1 MEMDRILLSMV
12 QKATGLCIPMV
23 DQGIGVEHC
32 PRPPVTRVA
41 EKSYQNW
48 MMRTPVRLGGM
59 GLRSVAETSLDAF
72 VGGVEQA
79 VPHFDEEGGL
89 CTQLAPILGDMSQS
103 ADRLQNGRGVSNSV
117 AISKTGSFTI

>member
-12 QKATGLCIPMV
+12 QKATGLAIPMV

-59 GLRSVAETSLDAF
+59 GLRSVAETSLAELSRLSHTLLGK
-72 VGGVEQA
+72 VGYA
-79 VPHFDEEGGL
+79 H
-89 CTQLAPILGDMSQS
+89 S
-103 ADRLQNGRGVSNSV
+103 
-117 AISKTGSFTI
+117 

>member
-12 QKATGLCIPMV
+12 QKATGLAIPMV

-41 EKSYQNW
+41 EKLYQNW
-48 MMRTPVRLGGM
+48 NMRTPVRLGRM
-59 GLRSVAETSLDAF
+59 GLKSVAETSLAAF

-79 VPHFDEEGGL
+79 VPHFVGEGGL
-89 CTQLAPILGDMSQS
+89 RTPILGDMSQS